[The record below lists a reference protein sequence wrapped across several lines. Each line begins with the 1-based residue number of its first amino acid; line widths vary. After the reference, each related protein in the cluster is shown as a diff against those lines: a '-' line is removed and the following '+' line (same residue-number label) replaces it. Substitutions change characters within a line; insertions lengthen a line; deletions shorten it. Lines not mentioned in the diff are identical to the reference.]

1 MSLRSVAAADSSFP
15 RLVSLAA
22 HDLRTPLATIHGFA
36 QTLIRMGDLGEPK
49 QRYMEM
55 IDTASRQLAELLDEL
70 GTAARIESG
79 RYEPSRQPA
88 DSLALAQSA
97 AAQLGEERVRV
108 SGEGREVHVDPEST
122 ERGVSAL
129 AQAALRHGG
138 LEEVEL
144 HVDGATL
151 TLRPVTAASGPVVA
165 GDDLRD
171 LGAAVAVRVVR
182 ALGGSVT
189 LDGDTLTVKLP
200 E

>member
-1 MSLRSVAAADSSFP
+1 MAAADSSFS

-49 QRYMEM
+49 QKYMEM
-55 IDTASRQLAELLDEL
+55 IDAASRQLAELLDEL
-70 GTAARIESG
+70 GTAARIEGG
-79 RYEPSRQPA
+79 RYEPSLQPI
-88 DSLALAQSA
+88 DTFELARAA
-97 AAQLGEERVRV
+97 AAQLGEDRVRV
-108 SGEGREVHVDPEST
+108 TGEGGEVHVDPEAT

-138 LEEVEL
+138 LQEVDL
-144 HVDGATL
+144 QVDGASL
-151 TLRPVTAASGPVVA
+151 TISPVTAASAPVVL
-165 GDDLRD
+165 GEELRD

-182 ALGGSVT
+182 ALGGAVE
-189 LDGDTLTVKLP
+189 LDGDALTVRLP

>member
-1 MSLRSVAAADSSFP
+1 VAAADSSFP

-36 QTLIRMGDLGEPK
+36 QTLLRMGDLGEPK

-55 IDTASRQLAELLDEL
+55 IDAASRQLAELLDEL

-79 RYEPSRQPA
+79 HYEPSLQPT
-88 DSLALAQSA
+88 DTLELAQAA

-108 SGEGREVHVDPEST
+108 NGDGGEVRVDPDAT
-122 ERGVSAL
+122 ERGIAAL

-138 LEEVEL
+138 LDGVDL
-144 HVDGATL
+144 HVDGPTL
-151 TLRPVTAASGPVVA
+151 TLRPVTPSSAPVVL
-165 GDDLRD
+165 GEDLRD
-171 LGAAVAVRVVR
+171 LGAAVAVRVVN

-189 LDGDTLTVKLP
+189 LDGETLTVKLP

>member
-1 MSLRSVAAADSSFP
+1 VAAADSDFP
-15 RLVSLAA
+15 QLVSLAA

-49 QRYMEM
+49 QKYMEM
-55 IDTASRQLAELLDEL
+55 IDAASRQLAELLDEL
-70 GTAARIESG
+70 GTAARIEGG
-79 RYEPSRQPA
+79 RYEPSLQPVETLE
-88 DSLALAQSA
+88 LANAA

-108 SGEGREVHVDPEST
+108 RGEGAEVHVDPEAT

-138 LEEVEL
+138 LDEVDLSVE
-144 HVDGATL
+144 GRSL
-151 TLRPVTAASGPVVA
+151 TISPVTSASAPVVL
-165 GDDLRD
+165 GEELRD

-182 ALGGSVT
+182 ALGGSVA
-189 LDGDTLTVKLP
+189 LEGDKLTVHLP